1 MIFQH
6 LQDKH
11 QAATALSRAT
21 WGAIAVGSLSV
32 VAAPWIA
39 HPAARL
45 LFGGSAAVMGGT
57 AIALD
62 RQKRKLEV
70 VLKTAEAEG
79 AIATIAAL
87 RRELAPAR
95 IEQALALP
103 ESTEPLPQS
112 QWWGDV
118 LGYPTVLVY
127 GQFGSGKTT
136 LAERL
141 VNDRRAAGHQVK
153 VLDPHLA
160 AGAWP
165 GCETVGSG
173 MDYRAIDSALGDF
186 AEEVETRYKL
196 LSKNSRAE
204 FQPIT
209 YVCDEFTHWSDRTK
223 RAADFFAAT
232 MADTRKVKMFAV
244 FVGHGR
250 TLQCVGGKG
259 GLAKTRDDSL
269 LEVKLFAKPD
279 PSSPTGVSPTGFGE
293 LKYPGNPELV
303 RVAIDRWQPA
313 ALPPAQTQVV
323 NAIEKPA
330 DVQWLKQC
338 WDSAIEVGHETI
350 QETAL
355 EPTPTQQELVNALVQ
370 LSRKNGAVSAQ
381 DCQRYSRKFKT
392 LSAEE
397 IRTVFL
403 VAQAVGLGMVD
414 GDGQSARF
422 TALRRD

>member
-11 QAATALSRAT
+11 QAATALSRAI

-45 LFGGSAAVMGGT
+45 LFGASASTMGAT

-141 VNDRRAAGHQVK
+141 VSDRRAAGHQVK

-196 LSKNSRAE
+196 LAKNSRAE

-209 YVCDEFTHWSDRTK
+209 YVCDEFTHWSDRTRK
-223 RAADFFAAT
+223 AANFFAAT
-232 MADTRKVKMFAV
+232 MSDTRKVKMFAV

-250 TLQCVGGKG
+250 TLPCVGGKG

-293 LKYPGNPELV
+293 LKYPGNPEPV
-303 RVAIDRWQPA
+303 RVAIDRWAPAPPPSQPQIA
-313 ALPPAQTQVV
+313 AATVAPAGINPEHFELEWQ
-323 NAIEKPA
+323 
-330 DVQWLKQC
+330 L
-338 WDSAIEVGHETI
+338 DSQIVESAHETI
-350 QETAL
+350 ARAEVKQEILDLILDVL
-355 EPTPTQQELVNALVQ
+355 EGRTEWF
-370 LSRKNGAVSAQ
+370 SASQ
-381 DCQRYSRKFKT
+381 
-392 LSAEE
+392 
-397 IRTVFL
+397 IR
-403 VAQAVGLGMVD
+403 Q
-414 GDGQSARF
+414 
-422 TALRRD
+422 LRRPLQRIPEADLKSVLDAAVVMGDLEISDVGKVPKYRRRNV

>member
-21 WGAIAVGSLSV
+21 WSAIAVGSLSV
-32 VAAPWIA
+32 VAAPWIK
-39 HPAARL
+39 HPAAHL
-45 LFGGSAAVMGGT
+45 IFGGNAATMGGV

-70 VLKTAEAEG
+70 ILKTAEAEG

-103 ESTEPLPQS
+103 TNTDPLPMN

-118 LGYPTVLVY
+118 LSYPTVLIY

-141 VNDRRAAGHQVK
+141 VNDRRAAGHQVR

-165 GCETVGSG
+165 GCDTVGSG
-173 MDYRAIDSALGDF
+173 MDYRAIDEALGNF
-186 AEEVETRYKL
+186 AEEVASRYQA
-196 LSKNSRAE
+196 LSKDKNAT

-209 YVCDEFTHWSDRTK
+209 YICDEFTHWSDRTRK
-223 RAADFFAAT
+223 AANFFAAT

-279 PSSPTGVSPTGFGE
+279 PNSATGVSPTGFGE
-293 LKYPGNPELV
+293 LKYPGNPEPV
-303 RVAIDRWQPA
+303 RVAIERWAPA
-313 ALPPAQTQVV
+313 PTPAIAPVATAVTLPDGV
-323 NAIEKPA
+323 NQARYDLEF
-330 DVQWLKQC
+330 
-338 WDSAIEVGHETI
+338 AIEVGHQTI
-350 QETAL
+350 AREVELPSEAL
-355 EPTPTQQELVNALVQ
+355 AIRCWINGRKDVFKLRDILRAGITEL
-370 LSRKNGAVSAQ
+370 KG
-381 DCQRYSRKFKT
+381 

-397 IRTVFL
+397 VLGFL
-403 VAQAVGLGMVD
+403 RVLEAIGVGQLWN
-414 GDGQSARF
+414 DGQGWRF
-422 TALRRD
+422 QLV

>member
-21 WGAIAVGSLSV
+21 WGAIAVGALSV
-32 VAAPWIA
+32 VAAPWIK
-39 HPAARL
+39 HPAAHL
-45 LFGGSAAVMGGT
+45 IFGGSAAVMGGT

-95 IEQALALP
+95 IEQSLALP

-173 MDYRAIDSALGDF
+173 MDYRAIDSALGEF
-186 AEEVETRYKL
+186 AEEVETRYKRL
-196 LSKNSRAE
+196 AQDSRAE

-293 LKYPGNPELV
+293 LKYPGNPEPV
-303 RVAIDRWQPA
+303 RVAIERWQP
-313 ALPPAQTQVV
+313 LPPQMQPQ
-323 NAIEKPA
+323 AIASTEHPNRDLQILQRAWELPA
-330 DVQWLKQC
+330 V
-338 WDSAIEVGHETI
+338 EVPHETI
-350 QETAL
+350 ARDVEIPEAAL
-355 EPTPTQQELVNALVQ
+355 AIQRWINGRKDTFKLRDFQRACIGEL
-370 LSRKNGAVSAQ
+370 KG
-381 DCQRYSRKFKT
+381 

-397 IRTVFL
+397 ILAILQVLEATG
-403 VAQAVGLGMVD
+403 VGQLWN
-414 GDGQSARF
+414 DGQGWRF
-422 TALRRD
+422 RLF

>member
-11 QAATALSRAT
+11 QAATALTRAT
-21 WGAIAVGSLSV
+21 WSAIAVGALSV
-32 VAAPWIA
+32 GAAPWIK
-39 HPAARL
+39 HPAAHL
-45 LFGGSAAVMGGT
+45 IFGGSAATMG
-57 AIALD
+57 ALAMATD

-103 ESTEPLPQS
+103 ESTDPLPMAE
-112 QWWGDV
+112 WWGDV

-141 VNDRRAAGHQVK
+141 VNDRRAAGHQVR

-160 AGAWP
+160 DGAWP

-173 MDYRAIDSALGDF
+173 MNYREIDSALGDF
-186 AEEVETRYKL
+186 AEEVETRYKRL
-196 LSKNSRAE
+196 AKDSRAE

-293 LKYPGNPELV
+293 LKYPGNPEPV
-303 RVAIDRWQPA
+303 RVAIERWTPAPQPQIA
-313 ALPPAQTQVV
+313 ASVTPPAGINPEYFELEWGISSQIV
-323 NAIEKPA
+323 E
-330 DVQWLKQC
+330 
-338 WDSAIEVGHETI
+338 SAHETI
-350 QETAL
+350 ARAEVKQELLDTILDAL
-355 EPTPTQQELVNALVQ
+355 EGRTEWFSISQ
-370 LSRKNGAVSAQ
+370 
-381 DCQRYSRKFKT
+381 
-392 LSAEE
+392 
-397 IRTVFL
+397 IR
-403 VAQAVGLGMVD
+403 Q
-414 GDGQSARF
+414 
-422 TALRRD
+422 LRRPLQRIPDKDLKSVLDAAVVMGDLEISDSGKVPKYRKLNV

>member
-11 QAATALSRAT
+11 QAATALSRAI

-141 VNDRRAAGHQVK
+141 VHDRRAAGHQVK

-196 LSKNSRAE
+196 LAKNSRAE

-209 YVCDEFTHWSDRTK
+209 YVCDEFTHWSDRTRK
-223 RAADFFAAT
+223 AANFFAAT
-232 MADTRKVKMFAV
+232 MSDTRKVKMFAV

-250 TLQCVGGKG
+250 TLPCVGGKG

-293 LKYPGNPELV
+293 LKYPGNPEPV
-303 RVAIDRWQPA
+303 RVAIDRWAPAPPPSQPQIA
-313 ALPPAQTQVV
+313 AATVAPAGINPEHFELEWQLDLQIV
-323 NAIEKPA
+323 E
-330 DVQWLKQC
+330 
-338 WDSAIEVGHETI
+338 SAHETI
-350 QETAL
+350 ARAEVKQEILDLILDVL
-355 EPTPTQQELVNALVQ
+355 EGRTEWF
-370 LSRKNGAVSAQ
+370 SASQ
-381 DCQRYSRKFKT
+381 
-392 LSAEE
+392 
-397 IRTVFL
+397 IR
-403 VAQAVGLGMVD
+403 Q
-414 GDGQSARF
+414 
-422 TALRRD
+422 LRRPLQRIPEADLKSVLDAAVVMGDLEISDVGKVPKYRRRNV

>member
-21 WGAIAVGSLSV
+21 WGAIAVGALSV
-32 VAAPWIA
+32 VAAPWIK
-39 HPAARL
+39 HPAAHL
-45 LFGGSAAVMGGT
+45 IFGGSAATMGGMAMAT
-57 AIALD
+57 D

-95 IEQALALP
+95 IEQSLALP
-103 ESTEPLPQS
+103 ESIEPLPQS

-141 VNDRRAAGHQVK
+141 VSDRRAAGHQVK

-173 MDYRAIDSALGDF
+173 MDYRAIDSALGKF

-196 LSKNSRAE
+196 LAQDSRAE

-293 LKYPGNPELV
+293 LKYPGNPEPV
-303 RVAIDRWQPA
+303 RVAIERWQP
-313 ALPPAQTQVV
+313 LPPQMQPQ
-323 NAIEKPA
+323 AIASTEHPNRDLQILQRAWELPA
-330 DVQWLKQC
+330 V
-338 WDSAIEVGHETI
+338 EVPHETI
-350 QETAL
+350 ARDVEMPEAAL
-355 EPTPTQQELVNALVQ
+355 AIQRWINGRKDTFKLRDFQRSNLREL
-370 LSRKNGAVSAQ
+370 KG
-381 DCQRYSRKFKT
+381 

-397 IRTVFL
+397 ILAILQVLEATG
-403 VAQAVGLGMVD
+403 VAQLWN
-414 GDGQSARF
+414 DGQGWRF
-422 TALRRD
+422 RLF